1 MTNVKVSRGKKLSKE
16 AKVGDILISPD
27 NKLSIL
33 TKDKDGYYRLLF
45 INTVGIEGEQEAGTY
60 TTCYASIAGIR
71 DIITIRGFK
80 VVEDMEILIKE

>member
-1 MTNVKVSRGKKLSKE
+1 MTNIEVSRGKKLSKE

-27 NKLSIL
+27 NRLSIL

-45 INTVGIEGEQEAGTY
+45 INTLGIEGEQEAGTY

-71 DIITIRGFK
+71 DVITIRGFK
-80 VVEDMEILIKE
+80 VVTDMEIVIKE